1 VTKKLSASALKVL
14 RESAQGS
21 LYETPMR
28 PSPLGEGGR
37 ASGRVGQGEG
47 GAKAPGGSGMGLSV
61 DIFCDGASRGNPG
74 PAGAGALLLDSG
86 SKKSLARLC
95 KPLGRATNNEAEYAA
110 LLLGLTEALRM
121 KATRVHV
128 FADSELVIKQI
139 NGVYRVKHPVMQQ
152 RHQEAM
158 RLLAGFTAWSAA
170 HVPRERNA
178 EADRLANE
186 ALDGPG
192 RAS

>member
-1 VTKKLSASALKVL
+1 VTKKLSPSALKVL

-28 PSPLGEGGR
+28 PSPLGEGG
-37 ASGRVGQGEG
+37 
-47 GAKAPGGSGMGLSV
+47 AKAPGGAGAGAGLAV

-74 PAGAGALLLDSG
+74 PAGAGALVLDSG
-86 SKKSLARLC
+86 TKKSLARLC

-152 RHQEAM
+152 RHREAM

>member
-1 VTKKLSASALKVL
+1 MTKKLSPAALRVL
-14 RESAQGS
+14 RDVSGQGKLS
-21 LYETPMR
+21 LDPA
-28 PSPLGEGGR
+28 SPAPPPAGEGGTR
-37 ASGRVGQGEG
+37 ASGRVGVEQL
-47 GAKAPGGSGMGLSV
+47 AV
-61 DIFCDGASRGNPG
+61 DIYCDGASRGNPG
-74 PAGAGALLLDSG
+74 PAGAGALVLDSG
-86 SKKSLARLC
+86 TKKSLARLC

-121 KATRVHV
+121 KATRVNV